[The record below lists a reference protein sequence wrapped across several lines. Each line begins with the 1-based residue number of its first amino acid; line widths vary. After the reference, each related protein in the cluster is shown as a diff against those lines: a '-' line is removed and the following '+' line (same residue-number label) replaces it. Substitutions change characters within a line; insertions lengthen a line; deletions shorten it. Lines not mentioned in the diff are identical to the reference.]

1 MDEDDT
7 TSSTETHWPI
17 KWPAKNIDFST
28 NESIERFHL
37 TFCII
42 LINLEMLTPS
52 YMIYGELGCYPMDV
66 DIKVRTIS
74 YWARLFITG
83 KQSKLSFYMQMYVL
97 F

>member
-1 MDEDDT
+1 
-7 TSSTETHWPI
+7 
-17 KWPAKNIDFST
+17 
-28 NESIERFHL
+28 
-37 TFCII
+37 
-42 LINLEMLTPS
+42 MLTPS

-83 KQSKLSFYMQMYVL
+83 KQSKLSLYMQMYVL